1 MFDRYN
7 NIVREWVNK
16 HADSRHSR
24 AWLGLIAFTDA
35 CCSPI
40 PPDILLVPMLLIK
53 NTRWISVAAIAA
65 GWSVIGGV
73 VGYGIGFFLFDVVGE
88 WIITTYSLQEAFAT
102 VGGMFKGHAFITT
115 FIAAFTPIPYKVF
128 TISGG
133 FFGISFFMF
142 MLASILGRFLRYF
155 IMAYLLKRF
164 GEGVAS
170 FIFKKFN
177 AITLVVVF
185 VIVLIFIFIQVFI

>member
-7 NIVREWVNK
+7 QKLHEWVEK

-24 AWLGLIAFTDA
+24 AWLGLLAFTDA

-53 NTRWISVAAIAA
+53 NTRWISVAVISA
-65 GWSVIGGV
+65 GWSVIGGM
-73 VGYGIGFFLFDVVGE
+73 VGYGIGFFLFDTIGE
-88 WIITTYSLQEAFAT
+88 WIITTYSLQEAFTT
-102 VGGMFKGHAFITT
+102 VGEMFNDHAFITT

-133 FFGISFFMF
+133 FFGISFLMF
-142 MLASILGRFLRYF
+142 MVASISGRFLRYF
-155 IMAYLLKRF
+155 LMAFLLRKF
-164 GEGVAS
+164 GERVS
-170 FIFKKFN
+170 LFISEKFN
-177 AITLVVVF
+177 AATLFAVF
-185 VIVLIFIFIQVFI
+185 IIVLILIFTQIFI